1 MHISIYIQTWFVCV
15 HVFFLITMMSSVSY
29 SLICHEDILEF
40 IDPPPLKKS
49 PCSIHPISSHITP
62 FNHPNIIFGK
72 ILVPFKRGISI
83 SPIGYPLL
91 RTYPHPKEP
100 GFPIPSASRRLGGVP
115 KRIASVAICWN
126 ASVNSVAERSTEKP
140 TMRRSSLGTR
150 FSLKKKR
157 QEGFGKCNC
166 NKKMALDEFWNY
178 KRYILWLV
186 TY

>member
-1 MHISIYIQTWFVCV
+1 MLSYVA
-15 HVFFLITMMSSVSY
+15 Y
-29 SLICHEDILEF
+29 SLICHENILKLYRSAAF
-40 IDPPPLKKS
+40 KK
-49 PCSIHPISSHITP
+49 ITLLHPSHIIPITP

-72 ILVPFKRGISI
+72 ILAPFKRGISI

-100 GFPIPSASRRLGGVP
+100 GFPFLSAAPIGGVP

-126 ASVNSVAERSTEKP
+126 ASVNSVAERSMEKL

-157 QEGFGKCNC
+157 QEGFGKSNC
-166 NKKMALDEFWNY
+166 NKKMALDEF
-178 KRYILWLV
+178 
-186 TY
+186 